1 MYLSIIGSPQC
12 GKTTLFRALA
22 GAGQNKGGVAVID
35 VPDERVDRLSG
46 IFHPKKT
53 VYGRVEVCDTE
64 PIQEG
69 DMKAG
74 TIPAELLRQMRPAD
88 AFIVVLNGYN
98 APAAAGVAD
107 AASGVHTL
115 VNELMIAD
123 MIQIETRLERIR
135 KQAGRKESALEQEKE
150 ALEQCL
156 AHLEQ
161 GSPLRSLPLF
171 ATDGKQLRGFQF
183 LSLKPLMVVVNCSED
198 AMRDGAS
205 IGDEVRAKIA
215 GIAPDA
221 PVVAACAALEA
232 ELAAMPEEDKTAFM
246 TEYGLTESLK
256 GTIIRLAYETLGLII
271 VFNRRRGRMQ
281 GMAHPPGHDRPGG
294 RRDYPHGPVGPVYPR
309 RDGRLRRLHDIQ
321 RLCGM
326 QEGGRLAARR
336 ETVHSQG
343 RRHYIDKGRRLENS
357 RSGR

>member
-35 VPDERVDRLSG
+35 VPDERIDRLSG

-98 APAAAGVAD
+98 APAAAGASD

-135 KQAGRKESALEQEKE
+135 SRQAGKNPRWSRKRRRWSSAW
-150 ALEQCL
+150 
-156 AHLEQ
+156 
-161 GSPLRSLPLF
+161 P
-171 ATDGKQLRGFQF
+171 T
-183 LSLKPLMVVVNCSED
+183 LS
-198 AMRDGAS
+198 
-205 IGDEVRAKIA
+205 RARRC
-215 GIAPDA
+215 
-221 PVVAACAALEA
+221 AACPFSQL
-232 ELAAMPEEDKTAFM
+232 TASNCAVSSSF
-246 TEYGLTESLK
+246 
-256 GTIIRLAYETLGLII
+256 
-271 VFNRRRGRMQ
+271 
-281 GMAHPPGHDRPGG
+281 P
-294 RRDYPHGPVGPVYPR
+294 
-309 RDGRLRRLHDIQ
+309 
-321 RLCGM
+321 
-326 QEGGRLAARR
+326 
-336 ETVHSQG
+336 
-343 RRHYIDKGRRLENS
+343 
-357 RSGR
+357 